1 MSRIIA
7 HCTRRVRKLSYQ
19 RRHEGA
25 CYLQSTSMATTAISR
40 IVATIQVP
48 DSHISLVVGPDWADV
63 ETYNRH
69 IQTCEQSDDLSIGAL
84 RLVRK

>member
-48 DSHISLVVGPDWADV
+48 DSHISLVVGPDG
-63 ETYNRH
+63 RM
-69 IQTCEQSDDLSIGAL
+69 L
-84 RLVRK
+84 RLTIVISKLASRVMI